1 MPSEHLSENG
11 SENLSFS
18 ESDSQ
23 TLYDHEGKPLRRLR
37 WNESNHFAIMTQ
49 IKGSVIPRVIP
60 YCIVNGIMTYVI
72 YELKQK
78 GVKDITSNP
87 SGHKYLAVIMS
98 FLLVTRVKIIYDRY
112 MHNATSLTNLN
123 KACREIGQMTVTLT
137 DADKSERAARWR
149 HDVVYAA
156 IVMLRVTVAVLEFQ
170 ANPEQMPWDL
180 PEMDQDQQQGMQES
194 LFVSK
199 FRLNVP
205 KDDGDDEE
213 GNNEQARQQSQ
224 PSLLKHTSDEQRT
237 KLEEACRAPIVLAYN
252 CRREIMKQ
260 RDGTWLDR
268 PKVWYHPCNE
278 EMRLLDFVG
287 DFLHSFHDLRQ
298 LMLTPVP
305 FPLVNMAKIFL
316 FLWVF
321 TIPFS
326 LCHFTFQGGVYVPV
340 AIIFLITFGFMGLEY
355 VSMELSDPFGDDV
368 SMVASLRV
376 LVMKG
381 NLAHSLSLLYNSRPT
396 LMI

>member
-1 MPSEHLSENG
+1 MDL
-11 SENLSFS
+11 LV
-18 ESDSQ
+18 D
-23 TLYDHEGKPLRRLR
+23 
-37 WNESNHFAIMTQ
+37 
-49 IKGSVIPRVIP
+49 SVIPRVIP
-60 YCIVNGIMTYVI
+60 YCIINGIMTYVI

-78 GVKDITSNP
+78 GVRDVTSNP

-123 KACREIGQMTVTLT
+123 KACREIGQWTVTLT
-137 DADKSERAARWR
+137 RADKSERAAQWR

-156 IVMLRVTVAVLEFQ
+156 IVMLRVSVAVLEFQ
-170 ANPEQMPWDL
+170 ANPEQMPWEL
-180 PEMDQDQQQGMQES
+180 PEMEQDQQQGMQDN

-199 FRLNVP
+199 FRLNVE
-205 KDDGDDEE
+205 KYDDDDNDEE
-213 GNNEQARQQSQ
+213 GNTRPRSQ
-224 PSLLKHTSDEQRT
+224 PNLLKHTSDEQRT

-252 CRREIMKQ
+252 CRQEIMKQ

-287 DFLHSFHDLRQ
+287 DFLHSFHNLRQ
-298 LMLTPVP
+298 LMVTPVP

-326 LCHFTFQGGVYVPV
+326 LCHFTFRV
-340 AIIFLITFGFMGLEY
+340 
-355 VSMELSDPFGDDV
+355 VSLCRLPSF
-368 SMVASLRV
+368 SS
-376 LVMKG
+376 
-381 NLAHSLSLLYNSRPT
+381 SR
-396 LMI
+396 LDSWD